1 MPSIEP
7 AGTSNLDRALAQAAR
22 REQAIKDGMNPNQPL
37 TMNGKIMGQ
46 SIDETLKK
54 LKDANEIPI
63 HKTEKALENLDKKA
77 QELST
82 FQGKVQSLATS
93 LTALQGKIIGS
104 STAGAFAHRE
114 VSLVSGNSSLI
125 NAYVT
130 DDAPL
135 GDIKVLVKQLA
146 SKDSVNASVGVADL
160 SAPLGWTGSFD
171 VGTLGNMAT
180 IHMNASM
187 SMNDVIDAVNN
198 NSAANHLQ
206 GTTTTFPG
214 SFTLSLQSLHY
225 AEPVSIDTSNL
236 VIPMGADINMLPV
249 SSTQTVD
256 TLSAK
261 IQLRG
266 IPVDIV
272 YPANIIPAG
281 AQIPG
286 VSFTLQEAS
295 PLEPVVIRVQN
306 SQSSAVSA
314 IETFVDSYNALQD
327 YLGEE
332 NAYSGTAKNS
342 VGVTNTTLSGNAQ
355 GIRGVDLK
363 SLRDVGIQMGGDGK
377 LTYDTT
383 TLINALNSNF
393 SQVSNVFGYN
403 ASSTN
408 SSFLML
414 SRPTTLNQ
422 DMLGAGVQITLN
434 KAADNSLSAT
444 MDLGSVSYN
453 ATLLPPDGNT
463 VVMIGPEGSPLAG
476 LKMLFVGLTGMPD
489 GMDSSKT
496 NTLTMSSGLADQLL
510 SKLTPLLDSDPS
522 KGLFAAERQALEGDP
537 TDPNTLGQK
546 QILEKKLEA
555 QKERAEKKQALFV
568 QRFTKAQ
575 EVSVK
580 LEMLLENIKTMVKYQ
595 AASAA

>member
-1 MPSIEP
+1 MPSVES
-7 AGTSNLDRALAQAAR
+7 AGTTNLDRALAQAAR
-22 REQAIKDGMNPNQPL
+22 REQAIADSMNTDKPL

-54 LKDANEIPI
+54 LKEANEIPV
-63 HKTEKALENLDKKA
+63 HKTEKALENLNKKA

-82 FQGKVQSLATS
+82 FQEKVQSLATS
-93 LTALQGKIIGS
+93 LTALQGKVIGT

-114 VSLVSGNSSLI
+114 VSLVSGSDSLI

-130 DDAPL
+130 DEAPL

-146 SKDSVNASVGVADL
+146 SKDSVNAAVGVADL

-171 VGTLGNMAT
+171 VGTLGNVVT
-180 IHMNASM
+180 INMNANM

-198 NSAANHLQ
+198 NSANNHLQ
-206 GTTTTFPG
+206 ATTTTFPG
-214 SFTLSLQSLHY
+214 SSTLSLQSINY
-225 AEPVSIDTSNL
+225 AEPISIDTTNVVLPMNGNL
-236 VIPMGADINMLPV
+236 NILPV
-249 SSTQTVD
+249 SSLQTVD

-266 IPVDIV
+266 IPTDIV
-272 YPANIIPAG
+272 YHANIIPAG

-286 VSFTLQEAS
+286 VSFTLQEAD
-295 PLEPVVIRVQN
+295 PLNPVVIRVQN
-306 SQSSAVSA
+306 SQSSAISA

-327 YLGEE
+327 YLGDE
-332 NAYSGTAKNS
+332 NAYTGTVKNS
-342 VGVTNTTLSGNAQ
+342 VSVTNTTLSGNAH
-355 GIRGVDLK
+355 GITGNALK
-363 SLRDVGIQMGGDGK
+363 SLRDVGIQMGGNGK

-403 ASSTN
+403 TTSTN

-414 SRPTTLNQ
+414 NRPNTLNN
-422 DMLGAGVQITLN
+422 DLLGAGVQITLN

-444 MDLGSVSYN
+444 MDLGGVSYN

-463 VVMIGPEGSPLAG
+463 IVMSGPAGTPLEG
-476 LKMLFVGLTGMPD
+476 LKMLFVGVTGMPD
-489 GMDSSKT
+489 GMVSSKST
-496 NTLTMSSGLADQLL
+496 TLTMSSGLADQLL
-510 SKLTPLLDSDPS
+510 SKLTPLLDPDPS
-522 KGLFAAERQALEGDP
+522 KGLFAAERQSLEGDP

-555 QKERAEKKQALFV
+555 QKERAEKKQALFIE
-568 QRFTKAQ
+568 RFRKAQ
-575 EVSVK
+575 EVTVK